1 MNKDFRSFDVR
12 CNTYEY
18 CTLATVTV
26 PSIAPQTSGLKVF
39 NRVLNSPNVS
49 AQWWTKYIL
58 YRQVAQFLLV
68 SNLDHL
74 LRSLWCCLSTTS
86 KVQCSHVWP
95 PGTRASSTRTCRQ
108 IKINYST
115 IGGLVH
121 IAADNGGLTPIIW
134 ATLSWKFNA
143 ILQKFFVINDVSFS
157 VCKMHVVLL

>member
-1 MNKDFRSFDVR
+1 MNKDFKSLDVR

-39 NRVLNSPNVS
+39 NRVLNSLIVSTQQNMSYRDKLLNFSWSRTWTISCAVCGVVCRPRAKFNVPMCGHQ
-49 AQWWTKYIL
+49 A
-58 YRQVAQFLLV
+58 
-68 SNLDHL
+68 
-74 LRSLWCCLSTTS
+74 
-86 KVQCSHVWP
+86 
-95 PGTRASSTRTCRQ
+95 PGPATTRTCRQ

-115 IGGLVH
+115 IGLVH
-121 IAADNGGLTPIIW
+121 IAADNGELTP
-134 ATLSWKFNA
+134 TLSWKYNA